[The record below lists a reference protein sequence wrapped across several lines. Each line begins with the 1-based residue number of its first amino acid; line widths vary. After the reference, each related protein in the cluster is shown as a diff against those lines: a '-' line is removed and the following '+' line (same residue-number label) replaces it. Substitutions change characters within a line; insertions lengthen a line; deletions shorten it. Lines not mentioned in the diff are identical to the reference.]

1 LGVLERRSPVEA
13 DLLQI
18 GDVLKNARRFIVH
31 IYQRTYKWTKEGL
44 LEKFVR
50 CQSCGELVL

>member
-1 LGVLERRSPVEA
+1 VEA